1 MRQKPWISTA
11 TLAAVLACGGG
22 LAPAGARAEFVVG
35 KTPGTG
41 PGVTHVTDAGDVTAQ
56 MGIKMAA
63 TNELGDSVKWWE
75 RREAGWRRWMSA
87 REKFPRATSSSIE
100 IYLGALAEGFTK
112 IIPWVPQPRF
122 HFYVADT
129 LNPSLWPVGGGF
141 FIVHAGLLR
150 HMRDERQFAFLVA
163 LELAHETLGHNMVP
177 IRAGDIKW
185 EPGSW
190 RAGDFDGWPVEFWAF
205 LVGHDPLDRGG
216 FSYSLQQESDA
227 LELVYRFFA
236 ANVWEYDGINRLT
249 ADILPQLDVIPGSSS
264 LARLHTNLAMAI
276 RLPHDRPKIAITP
289 VDSVVNRATYAAAET
304 EIERSSIQHYPWLL
318 ELVPYRDFVL
328 QRNINIDRVREEYN
342 EHSDVHTQKILSATK
357 QSRKTSLSSELDE
370 FMDRN
375 EELIAREKLV
385 TAKLARIYLRGAVLL
400 SHHRW
405 ADAIVSAQE
414 GLKIDSSAEP
424 FFWQRALARQQLSQF
439 NKCIAEMPL
448 EWRFFDHRRE
458 LLIVQCSF
466 LEGRFTDAAK
476 FALEYRK
483 RFPFDIEGAFW
494 ETLVEIRL
502 NRQLAKHIEE
512 IETFWGDRPMVR
524 ALKIFYYGYLGKQ
537 SEAEAAISFQSDIP
551 YLAQEWGML
560 EFAQAWLRDTFN
572 PIPNDDRADKLRQLA
587 ELQWP
592 ISRLVRYNLPRDA
605 VQNR

>member
-1 MRQKPWISTA
+1 MIFAATA
-11 TLAAVLACGGG
+11 LLASIFSLAS
-22 LAPAGARAEFVVG
+22 AHAEFVLG
-35 KTPGTG
+35 KSLTNS
-41 PGVTHVTDAGDVTAQ
+41 PGVTHVTDEPSVTVT
-56 MGIKMAA
+56 MGLKMAP
-63 TNELGDSVKWWE
+63 TNELGDSVKWWD

-100 IYLGALAEGFTK
+100 IYLSALAEGFTK
-112 IIPWVPQPRF
+112 VIPWLPLPRF

-141 FIVHAGLLR
+141 FVIHAGLLR
-150 HMRDERQFAFLVA
+150 HLRDERQFAFLIA

-190 RAGDFDGWPVEFWAF
+190 REGDYDGWPVEFWAF
-205 LVGHDPLDRGG
+205 MVGHDPIDRGG
-216 FSYSLQQESDA
+216 FTYTLQQESDA

-236 ANVWEYDGINRLT
+236 ANVWEYDGINRLLS
-249 ADILPQLDVIPGSSS
+249 DLLPQLNVIPGSSS
-264 LARLHTNLAMAI
+264 LARLHTNLALAI
-276 RLPHDRPKIAITP
+276 RLPHDRPKCPITP
-289 VDSVVNRATYAAAET
+289 VDSVVNRATYAQAEV
-304 EIERSSIQHYPWLL
+304 EIERSSVQHYPWML
-318 ELVPYRDFVL
+318 ELVPYREFVT
-328 QRNINIDRVREEYN
+328 QRTINIAQVREQYN
-342 EHSDVHTQKILSATK
+342 EHSDVRTEKILTATR
-357 QSRKTSLSSELDE
+357 QTRKTSLASELDE
-370 FMDRN
+370 FVERN
-375 EELIAREKLV
+375 DELIARDKLV
-385 TAKLARIYLRGAVLL
+385 TAKLARIYLRGSVLL

-405 ADAIVSAQE
+405 ADAIASAQE

-424 FFWQRALARQQLSQF
+424 FHWQRALARQQLSQF

-448 EWRFFDHRRE
+448 EWRYFDHRRE

-466 LEGRFTDAAK
+466 LEGRYTDAAK
-476 FALEYRK
+476 LALEYRR

-502 NRQLAKHIEE
+502 NRSLAKHIEE

-537 SEAEAAISFQSDIP
+537 SEAEAAITLNTDIT
-551 YLAQEWGML
+551 YLPQEWGML

-572 PIPNDDRADKLRQLA
+572 PIAGDDRADKLRQLA

-592 ISRLVRYNLPRDA
+592 LSRLVKYNLPRDTI
-605 VQNR
+605 QNR